1 MVSGAYALGIEP
13 ATTTLDGDFAKKTI
27 KPNEVIKTGIKVKF
41 N

>member
-13 ATTTLDGDFAKKTI
+13 ATTTLDGEFTKKVI
-27 KPNEVIKTGIKVKF
+27 KPKETVKTGIKVKF